1 MQGYIKIDRSIL
13 QHPAL
18 QKRDRKFCEIGA
30 WLWLLLEASFK
41 ERDFTIGT
49 QTTRLKRGELCHSV
63 SYISA
68 VWNWESHRVRYY
80 LDKLVKFN
88 CILIIKD
95 NSKSA
100 DFPNIIK
107 ILNYDHYQDPISKPD
122 VKLINNNHNKG
133 NNKGIEYIGEFNEI
147 WQKLKARRGS
157 KKVAYQKWSKIRDK
171 VDPNILVSEYNKTVH
186 KASSIEF
193 IPHFSTFISQERW
206 LDEDKI
212 IKEKKMTHEDW
223 FRSRFP
229 DILDKDWTMLSY
241 SYPEIVFINRKGNK
255 LAYDMRDGT
264 PIS

>member
-41 ERDFTIGT
+41 DRDFTVGS
-49 QTTRLKRGELCHSV
+49 QTTKLKRGELCHSMT
-63 SYISA
+63 YIA
-68 VWNWESHRVRYY
+68 EAWNWEFHRVRYY
-80 LDKLVKFN
+80 LEKLVKFN

-95 NSKSA
+95 TNKSA

-107 ILNYDHYQDPISKPD
+107 ILNYDSYQDPINKPNI
-122 VKLINNNHNKG
+122 KLINNNHNKG

-147 WQKLKARRGS
+147 WKRLKAKRGS

-171 VDPNILVSEYNKTVH
+171 VNEHILVSSYNKIAE

-206 LDEDKI
+206 LDEDTIAKH
-212 IKEKKMTHEDW
+212 KQMTHEDW

-229 DILDKDWTMLSY
+229 DILDKDWSMISY
-241 SYPEIVFINRKGNK
+241 SYPEIIFINKNGSR
-255 LAYDMRDGT
+255 LAFDMRDGK
-264 PIS
+264 PLN